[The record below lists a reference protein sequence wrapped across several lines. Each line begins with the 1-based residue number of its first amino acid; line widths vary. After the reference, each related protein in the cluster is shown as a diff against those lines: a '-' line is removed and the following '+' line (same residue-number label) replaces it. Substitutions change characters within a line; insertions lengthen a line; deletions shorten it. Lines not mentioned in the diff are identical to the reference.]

1 MFDDTIRL
9 KLILLGDSGVGKS
22 SILQRYYEDV
32 FDSKI
37 EVTNNAHFLEKEVTI
52 NEENVVLELWDTV
65 GQEEYRSLTQIFVKN
80 SKIVIFVYDV
90 TSLKSFESLNFWY
103 DYVKNDIGKSTVLGV
118 VGSKTDLI
126 FEDNYS
132 EEVSPE
138 KGKEFDMKIGANF
151 SLVSAKE
158 SCKEIVSL
166 FNELASKYL
175 NIMDLDLSTN
185 TTIRLETREKNTEKK
200 KECCLGKSKKTIL
213 LKIIFLGCKGVGKT
227 SIIKAI
233 QGNNNVKFIPH
244 TKASYTEKIH
254 YNKHGQEITVELKDT
269 NWEVYCNGNLELEIN
284 NYNVIFLVFNLNKK
298 ETFDPLKDLL
308 KKIDTSKHR
317 IYLLAYNKESFGGR
331 VSNISEVD
339 YGKELQK
346 FILDYNLEYEYITID
361 DIYKLKAI
369 ILDNIRYY
377 TKTTKTK

>member
-138 KGKEFDMKIGANF
+138 KGKEFAMKIGANF

-213 LKIIFLGCKGVGKT
+213 LKMIFLGCKGVGKT

-377 TKTTKTK
+377 TKTTKNK

>member
-138 KGKEFDMKIGANF
+138 KGKEFAMKIGANF

-185 TTIRLETREKNTEKK
+185 TTIKLETREKNTEKK

-269 NWEVYCNGNLELEIN
+269 NWEVYCNGNLENEIN
-284 NYNVIFLVFNLNKK
+284 DYNVIFLVFNLNKK

-317 IYLLAYNKESFGGR
+317 IYLLAYNKESFGGG

>member
-138 KGKEFDMKIGANF
+138 KGKEFAMKIGANF

-213 LKIIFLGCKGVGKT
+213 LKMIFLGCKGVGKT

-269 NWEVYCNGNLELEIN
+269 NWEVYCNGNLENEIN
-284 NYNVIFLVFNLNKK
+284 DYNVIFLVFNLNKK

-308 KKIDTSKHR
+308 KKIDNSKHR
-317 IYLLAYNKESFGGR
+317 IYLLAYNKESFGGG

>member
-138 KGKEFDMKIGANF
+138 KGKEFAMKIGANF

-213 LKIIFLGCKGVGKT
+213 LKMIFLGCKGVGKT

-317 IYLLAYNKESFGGR
+317 IYLLAYNKESFGGG

>member
-138 KGKEFDMKIGANF
+138 KGKEFAMKIGANF

-185 TTIRLETREKNTEKK
+185 TTIKLETREKNTEKK

-213 LKIIFLGCKGVGKT
+213 LKMIFLGCKGVGKT

-269 NWEVYCNGNLELEIN
+269 NWEVYCNGNLENEIN
-284 NYNVIFLVFNLNKK
+284 DYNVIFLVFNLNKK

>member
-138 KGKEFDMKIGANF
+138 KGKEFAMKIGANF

-213 LKIIFLGCKGVGKT
+213 LKMIFLGCKGVGKT

-269 NWEVYCNGNLELEIN
+269 NWEVYCNGNLENEIN
-284 NYNVIFLVFNLNKK
+284 DYNVIFLVFNLNKK

-317 IYLLAYNKESFGGR
+317 IYLLAYNKESFGGG

-377 TKTTKTK
+377 TKTTKNK

>member
-138 KGKEFDMKIGANF
+138 KGKEFAMKIGANF

-233 QGNNNVKFIPH
+233 KGNNSVKFIPH
-244 TKASYTEKIH
+244 TKASYTEKIY
-254 YNKHGQEITVELKDT
+254 YNKHGQDIAVELKDT
-269 NWEVYCNGNLELEIN
+269 NWEEYCNGDLEHEIKD
-284 NYNVIFLVFNLNKK
+284 YNVIFLVFNLNKK
-298 ETFDPLKDLL
+298 ETLDPLKDLL

-317 IYLLAYNKESFGGR
+317 IYLLAYNKESFGGG

-377 TKTTKTK
+377 TKTTKNK

>member
-138 KGKEFDMKIGANF
+138 KGKEFAMKIGANF

-269 NWEVYCNGNLELEIN
+269 NWEVYCNGNLENEIN
-284 NYNVIFLVFNLNKK
+284 DYNVIFLVFNLNKK
-298 ETFDPLKDLL
+298 VTFEPLKDLL

-317 IYLLAYNKESFGGR
+317 IYLLAYNKESFGGG

>member
-138 KGKEFDMKIGANF
+138 KGKEFAMKIGANF

-185 TTIRLETREKNTEKK
+185 TTIKLETREKNTEKK

-213 LKIIFLGCKGVGKT
+213 LKMIFLGCKGVGKT

-269 NWEVYCNGNLELEIN
+269 NWEVYCNGNLENEIN
-284 NYNVIFLVFNLNKK
+284 DYNVIFLVFNLNKK

-317 IYLLAYNKESFGGR
+317 IYLLAYNKESFGGG

>member
-132 EEVSPE
+132 EEVPPE
-138 KGKEFDMKIGANF
+138 KGKEFAMKIGANF

-213 LKIIFLGCKGVGKT
+213 LKMIFLGCKGVGKT

-317 IYLLAYNKESFGGR
+317 IYLLAYNKESFGGG

>member
-32 FDSKI
+32 FDNKI

-138 KGKEFDMKIGANF
+138 KGKEFAMKIGANF

-213 LKIIFLGCKGVGKT
+213 LKMIFLGCKGVGKT

-269 NWEVYCNGNLELEIN
+269 NWEVYCNGNLENEIN
-284 NYNVIFLVFNLNKK
+284 DYNVIFLVFNLNKK

-317 IYLLAYNKESFGGR
+317 IYLLAYNKESFGGG

>member
-1 MFDDTIRL
+1 
-9 KLILLGDSGVGKS
+9 
-22 SILQRYYEDV
+22 
-32 FDSKI
+32 
-37 EVTNNAHFLEKEVTI
+37 VTI

-138 KGKEFDMKIGANF
+138 KGKEFAMKIGANF

-213 LKIIFLGCKGVGKT
+213 LKMIFLGCKGVGKT

-269 NWEVYCNGNLELEIN
+269 NWEVYCNGNLENEIN
-284 NYNVIFLVFNLNKK
+284 DYNVIFLVFNLNKK

>member
-103 DYVKNDIGKSTVLGV
+103 DYVKNDIGKSTILGV

-138 KGKEFDMKIGANF
+138 KGKEFAMKIGANF

-213 LKIIFLGCKGVGKT
+213 LKMIFLGCKGVGKT

-269 NWEVYCNGNLELEIN
+269 NWEVYCNGNLENEIN
-284 NYNVIFLVFNLNKK
+284 DYNVIFLVFNLNKK

-308 KKIDTSKHR
+308 KKMDNSKHR
-317 IYLLAYNKESFGGR
+317 MCLLAYNKESFVGG

-377 TKTTKTK
+377 TKTSKNK

>member
-138 KGKEFDMKIGANF
+138 KGKEFAMKIGANF

-284 NYNVIFLVFNLNKK
+284 NYHVIFLVFNLNKK

-317 IYLLAYNKESFGGR
+317 IYLLAYNKESFGGG

>member
-138 KGKEFDMKIGANF
+138 KGKEFAMKIGANF

-175 NIMDLDLSTN
+175 NIIDLDLSTN

-213 LKIIFLGCKGVGKT
+213 LKMIFLGCKGVGKT

-269 NWEVYCNGNLELEIN
+269 NWEVYCNGNLENEIN
-284 NYNVIFLVFNLNKK
+284 DYNVIFLVFNLNKK

-317 IYLLAYNKESFGGR
+317 IYLLAYNKESFGGG

>member
-22 SILQRYYEDV
+22 SSLQRYYEDV

-138 KGKEFDMKIGANF
+138 KGKEFAMKIGANF

-213 LKIIFLGCKGVGKT
+213 LKMIFLGCKGVGKT

-233 QGNNNVKFIPH
+233 KGNNSVKFIPH
-244 TKASYTEKIH
+244 TKASYTEKIY
-254 YNKHGQEITVELKDT
+254 YNKHGQDIAVELKDT
-269 NWEVYCNGNLELEIN
+269 NWEVYCNGNLENEIN
-284 NYNVIFLVFNLNKK
+284 DYNVIFLVFNLNKK
-298 ETFDPLKDLL
+298 ETFNPLKDLL

-317 IYLLAYNKESFGGR
+317 IYLLAYNKESFGGG

-339 YGKELQK
+339 FGKELQK

>member
-138 KGKEFDMKIGANF
+138 KGKEFAMKIGANF

-213 LKIIFLGCKGVGKT
+213 LKMIFLGCKGVGKT

-269 NWEVYCNGNLELEIN
+269 NWEVYSNRNLELEIN

-317 IYLLAYNKESFGGR
+317 IYLLAYNKESFGGG

>member
-1 MFDDTIRL
+1 MFDDKIRL

-138 KGKEFDMKIGANF
+138 KGKEFAMKIGANF

-213 LKIIFLGCKGVGKT
+213 LKMIFLGCKGVGKT

-244 TKASYTEKIH
+244 TKASYTEKIY

-269 NWEVYCNGNLELEIN
+269 NWEVYCNGNLENEIN
-284 NYNVIFLVFNLNKK
+284 DYNVIFLVFNLNKK

-317 IYLLAYNKESFGGR
+317 IYLLAYNKESFGGG

>member
-1 MFDDTIRL
+1 MFDDKIRL

-138 KGKEFDMKIGANF
+138 KGKEFAMKIGANF

-377 TKTTKTK
+377 TKTTKNK

>member
-1 MFDDTIRL
+1 MFDDKIRL

-138 KGKEFDMKIGANF
+138 KGKEFAMKIGANF

-213 LKIIFLGCKGVGKT
+213 LKMIFLGCKGVGKT

-269 NWEVYCNGNLELEIN
+269 NWEVYCNGNLENEIN
-284 NYNVIFLVFNLNKK
+284 DYNVIFLVFNLNKK

-317 IYLLAYNKESFGGR
+317 IYLLAYNKESFGGG

>member
-1 MFDDTIRL
+1 MFDDKIRL

-138 KGKEFDMKIGANF
+138 KGKEFAMKIGANF

-213 LKIIFLGCKGVGKT
+213 LKMIFLGCKGVGKT

-317 IYLLAYNKESFGGR
+317 IYLLAYNKESFGGG

>member
-37 EVTNNAHFLEKEVTI
+37 EVTNNSHFLEKEVTI

-138 KGKEFDMKIGANF
+138 KGKEFAMKIGANF

-269 NWEVYCNGNLELEIN
+269 NWEVYCNGNLENEIN
-284 NYNVIFLVFNLNKK
+284 DYNVIFLVFNLNKK

-377 TKTTKTK
+377 TKTTKNK

>member
-52 NEENVVLELWDTV
+52 NEENVVFELWDTV

-138 KGKEFDMKIGANF
+138 KGKEFAMKIGANF

-244 TKASYTEKIH
+244 TKASYTEKIY

-269 NWEVYCNGNLELEIN
+269 NWEVYCNGNLENEIN
-284 NYNVIFLVFNLNKK
+284 DYNVIFLVFNLNKK

-317 IYLLAYNKESFGGR
+317 IYLLAYNKESFGGG

>member
-1 MFDDTIRL
+1 MFDDKIHL

-138 KGKEFDMKIGANF
+138 KGKEFAMKIGANF

-158 SCKEIVSL
+158 SCKEIVAL
-166 FNELASKYL
+166 FDELASKYL

-213 LKIIFLGCKGVGKT
+213 LKMIFLGCKGVGKT

-269 NWEVYCNGNLELEIN
+269 NWEVYCNGNLENEIN
-284 NYNVIFLVFNLNKK
+284 DYNVIFLVFNLNKK

-317 IYLLAYNKESFGGR
+317 IYLLAYNKESFGGG

-377 TKTTKTK
+377 TKTSKTK

>member
-37 EVTNNAHFLEKEVTI
+37 EVTNNAHFLEKEGTI
-52 NEENVVLELWDTV
+52 NEENVVLELWDTE

-138 KGKEFDMKIGANF
+138 KGKEFAMKIGANF

-213 LKIIFLGCKGVGKT
+213 LKMIFLGCKGVGKT

-269 NWEVYCNGNLELEIN
+269 NWEVYCNGNLENEIN
-284 NYNVIFLVFNLNKK
+284 DYNVIFLVFNLNKK

-317 IYLLAYNKESFGGR
+317 IYLLVYNKESFGGG

-377 TKTTKTK
+377 TKTNKTK

>member
-22 SILQRYYEDV
+22 SLLQRYYEDV

-138 KGKEFDMKIGANF
+138 KGKEFAMKIGANF

-213 LKIIFLGCKGVGKT
+213 LKMIFLGCKGVGKT

-317 IYLLAYNKESFGGR
+317 IYLLAYNKESFGGG

>member
-1 MFDDTIRL
+1 MGIGDWG
-9 KLILLGDSGVGKS
+9 LGIGVGKS

-138 KGKEFDMKIGANF
+138 KGKEFAMKIGANF

-213 LKIIFLGCKGVGKT
+213 LKMIFLGCKGVGKT

-317 IYLLAYNKESFGGR
+317 IYLLAYNKESFGGG

>member
-138 KGKEFDMKIGANF
+138 KGKEFAMKIGANF

-213 LKIIFLGCKGVGKT
+213 LKMIFLGCKGVGKT

-269 NWEVYCNGNLELEIN
+269 NWEVYCNGNLENEIN
-284 NYNVIFLVFNLNKK
+284 DYNVIFLVFNLNKK

-317 IYLLAYNKESFGGR
+317 IYLLAYNKESFGGG

>member
-22 SILQRYYEDV
+22 SILQRYYEDI

-103 DYVKNDIGKSTVLGV
+103 DHVKNDIGKSTVLGV

-138 KGKEFDMKIGANF
+138 KGKEFAMKIGANF

-200 KECCLGKSKKTIL
+200 KECCFGKSKKTIL
-213 LKIIFLGCKGVGKT
+213 LKMIFLGCKGVGKT

-244 TKASYTEKIH
+244 TKASYTEKIY
-254 YNKHGQEITVELKDT
+254 YNKHGQDITVELK
-269 NWEVYCNGNLELEIN
+269 ELLQEEM
-284 NYNVIFLVFNLNKK
+284 VLAKK
-298 ETFDPLKDLL
+298 
-308 KKIDTSKHR
+308 R
-317 IYLLAYNKESFGGR
+317 
-331 VSNISEVD
+331 
-339 YGKELQK
+339 
-346 FILDYNLEYEYITID
+346 
-361 DIYKLKAI
+361 
-369 ILDNIRYY
+369 
-377 TKTTKTK
+377 

>member
-138 KGKEFDMKIGANF
+138 KGKEFAMKIGANF

-317 IYLLAYNKESFGGR
+317 IYLLAYNKESFGGG

>member
-138 KGKEFDMKIGANF
+138 KGKEFAMKIGANF

-213 LKIIFLGCKGVGKT
+213 LKMIFLGCKGVGKT

-298 ETFDPLKDLL
+298 VTFEPLKDLL

-317 IYLLAYNKESFGGR
+317 IYLLAYNKESFGGG

>member
-132 EEVSPE
+132 EEVPPE
-138 KGKEFDMKIGANF
+138 KGKEFAMKIGAHF

-213 LKIIFLGCKGVGKT
+213 LKMIFLGCKGVGKT

-317 IYLLAYNKESFGGR
+317 IYLLAYNKESFGGG

>member
-138 KGKEFDMKIGANF
+138 KGKEFAMKIGANF

-213 LKIIFLGCKGVGKT
+213 LKMIFLGCKGVGKT

-269 NWEVYCNGNLELEIN
+269 NWEVYCNGNLENEIN
-284 NYNVIFLVFNLNKK
+284 DYNVIFLVFNLNKK

-317 IYLLAYNKESFGGR
+317 IYLLAYNKASFGGG

>member
-138 KGKEFDMKIGANF
+138 KGKEFAMKIGANF

-175 NIMDLDLSTN
+175 NMMDLDLSTN

-213 LKIIFLGCKGVGKT
+213 LKMIFLGCKGVGKT

-269 NWEVYCNGNLELEIN
+269 NWEVYCNGNLENEIN
-284 NYNVIFLVFNLNKK
+284 DYNVIFLVFNLNKK

-317 IYLLAYNKESFGGR
+317 IYLLAYNKESFGGG

>member
-138 KGKEFDMKIGANF
+138 KGKEFAMKIGANF

-213 LKIIFLGCKGVGKT
+213 LKMIFLGCKGVGKT

>member
-1 MFDDTIRL
+1 MFDDKIRL

-32 FDSKI
+32 FDSEI
-37 EVTNNAHFLEKEVTI
+37 EITNNAHFLEKEVTI

-138 KGKEFDMKIGANF
+138 KGKEFAMKIGANF

-213 LKIIFLGCKGVGKT
+213 LKMIFLGCKGVGKT

-269 NWEVYCNGNLELEIN
+269 NWEVYCNGNLENEIN
-284 NYNVIFLVFNLNKK
+284 DYNVIFLVFNLNKK

-317 IYLLAYNKESFGGR
+317 IYLLAYNKESFGGG

>member
-138 KGKEFDMKIGANF
+138 KGKEFAMKIGANF

-269 NWEVYCNGNLELEIN
+269 NWEVYCNGNLENEIN
-284 NYNVIFLVFNLNKK
+284 DYNVIFLVFNLNKK

-317 IYLLAYNKESFGGR
+317 IYLLAYNKESFGGG

>member
-138 KGKEFDMKIGANF
+138 KGKEFAMKIGANF

-269 NWEVYCNGNLELEIN
+269 NWEVYCNGNLENEIN
-284 NYNVIFLVFNLNKK
+284 DYNVIFLVFNLNKK

-317 IYLLAYNKESFGGR
+317 IYLLAYNKESFGGG

-377 TKTTKTK
+377 TKTTKNK